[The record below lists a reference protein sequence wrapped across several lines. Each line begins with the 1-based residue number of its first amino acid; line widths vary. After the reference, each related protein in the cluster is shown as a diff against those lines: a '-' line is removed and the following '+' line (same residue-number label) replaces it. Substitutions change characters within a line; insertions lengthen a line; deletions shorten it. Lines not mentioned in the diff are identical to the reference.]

1 MSETTNVPPGGGGND
16 NDKKEP
22 QAPPKPAPEVK
33 PAPKPA
39 APPPAPKPA
48 APPPAPKPAAP
59 PPPPPK
65 PEPAKE
71 VDVAEAVAVAE
82 VQGLTA
88 LVKEYQKTVRL
99 NSIVRVVFPLFVL
112 AIICVFLMIIWLNL
126 SAAFPER
133 KVTAETVRAGEALLP
148 QLNKLLKSF
157 VDEVA
162 PQLAEDF
169 EKGLQQGGER
179 LALALGTEIDRIEK
193 GTKQYVKDAVINTI
207 QLTKVEHA
215 KLLAELYP
223 ELAADKAKL
232 DLAATKLNKAFE
244 LWTVAYMLGMMN
256 DLFEQM
262 FRINETVI
270 ANYRPKAGPEGSKSV
285 RESELLELGMELLNA
300 AYEAEEPKAEEPKA
314 EEPKAEDPKAEEPAA
329 EEPAAEEPAA
339 EEKAEEPTGEAAA
352 TAKAQE

>member
-1 MSETTNVPPGGGGND
+1 MSETSNVPPGGGGND

-22 QAPPKPAPEVK
+22 QVPPKPAPEVK

-48 APPPAPKPAAP
+48 APPPP
-59 PPPPPK
+59 PPPPPPAPK
-65 PEPAKE
+65 PAKE

-88 LVKEYQKTVRL
+88 LVTEYQKTVRL

-112 AIICVFLMIIWLNL
+112 SIICVFLMIIWLNL

-133 KVTAETVRAGEALLP
+133 KVTAETVKAGEALLP

-179 LALALGTEIDRIEK
+179 LALALGEEIDRIEK

-207 QLTKVEHA
+207 QMTKVEHA
-215 KLLAELYP
+215 RLLAELYP

-270 ANYRPKAGPEGSKSV
+270 ANYRPKATPAGSKKV

-300 AYEAEEPKAEEPKA
+300 AYDAEEAKAPEAEEPKAEEPKA
-314 EEPKAEDPKAEEPAA
+314 EEPKA

-352 TAKAQE
+352 TAEAQE